1 MVDFLFG
8 AALEGTR
15 GSLSGG
21 SNGKAWVVETS
32 SWWLVL
38 AHFVLLAASTN
49 RRDRR
54 WLSAWCVN
62 GRDLVLLAAQIKART
77 QVELRYCGACVRWNG
92 PSVAILKFETYFETQ
107 KLAT

>member
-54 WLSAWCVN
+54 WLSAWLHRSKHEHKSSYGIVA
-62 GRDLVLLAAQIKART
+62 LVCAGTDHRL
-77 QVELRYCGACVRWNG
+77 
-92 PSVAILKFETYFETQ
+92 PF
-107 KLAT
+107 